1 MNSQLPEQIKFLF
14 LIALI
19 VLMIFAGFTV
29 MVVMVYKK
37 KQLVFQKERLLQDIQ
52 HRNTILEKELE
63 VQKKIQEERE
73 RISHDMHDDLGAGIS
88 ALKLQAEFLKKKV
101 EDNSLKT
108 DIDDLLKTSEEMN
121 LSMREMLWGLN
132 PDNDNLGNFI
142 QYVVFYADAFF
153 KKTSTKVVI
162 NKNIDQLDVKIG
174 SEVRRNLFL
183 CVKEALNNI
192 YKHSNAENVEFEFSL
207 KNNDFIMK
215 IKDDG
220 IGIADENI
228 IGNGLN
234 NMKRRMENVLGDFDV
249 ISNDRGVFLS
259 FRVVTERL

>member
-19 VLMIFAGFTV
+19 VLMIFAGFIV